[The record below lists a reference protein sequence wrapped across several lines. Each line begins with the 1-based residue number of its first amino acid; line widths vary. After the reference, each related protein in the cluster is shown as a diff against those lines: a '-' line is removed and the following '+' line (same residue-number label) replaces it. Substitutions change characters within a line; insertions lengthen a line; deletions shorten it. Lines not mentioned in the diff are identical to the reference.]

1 MAEVV
6 LFHHVQGLTPGVHA
20 LADAFRGAGHTVHT
34 PDFLDGAT
42 YGSMEEGFA
51 ALKAKGFEARDAW
64 ADEVVAGLSPELVY
78 VGISL
83 GVMPA
88 QRLAQTRPG
97 ARGAVLLE
105 ACVPP
110 SEFGS
115 GWPTGVPVQVH
126 GMEQDEFFGLEGD
139 LEAARDLVAEV
150 DDGELF
156 VYPGDAH
163 LFTDSS
169 LPSSDPA
176 ATALV
181 IERVLALLSRV

>member
-20 LADAFRGAGHTVHT
+20 LADAFRAAGHTVHT

-42 YGSMEEGFA
+42 YGSIEEGFA
-51 ALKAKGFEARDAW
+51 AVKAKGFQARDAW
-64 ADEVVAGLSPELVY
+64 AQEVAAGLPAEVVYA
-78 VGISL
+78 GISL
-83 GVMPA
+83 GVMSA

-97 ARGAVLLE
+97 ARGAILLE

-110 SEFGS
+110 SEFG
-115 GWPTGVPVQVH
+115 GPWPGGVPVQVH
-126 GMEQDEFFGLEGD
+126 GMEQDPFFGLEGD
-139 LEAARDLVAEV
+139 LEAARDLVAAV

-156 VYPGDAH
+156 VYPGDVH

-169 LPSSDPA
+169 LPSSDPQ

-181 IERVLALLSRV
+181 VERALGLLARV